1 MASGVGRRRVAQ
13 RHRRRPTCAGA
24 AAAGPAVG
32 LSKVVPGL
40 LIVLSG
46 PAAARKQPA
55 IRQFAAQRQQRR
67 FGALHVLH
75 HLTGDCQAEPLTQC
89 RSRLGASPWV
99 AFSKVPAPAGQLS
112 YTGLVVRM

>member
-1 MASGVGRRRVAQ
+1 VASGVGRRRVAQ

-32 LSKVVPGL
+32 LSTVVPVL
-40 LIVLSG
+40 LVLLNG

-67 FGALHVLH
+67 LGALHVLRN
-75 HLTGDCQAEPLTQC
+75 LTDDC
-89 RSRLGASPWV
+89 
-99 AFSKVPAPAGQLS
+99 
-112 YTGLVVRM
+112 